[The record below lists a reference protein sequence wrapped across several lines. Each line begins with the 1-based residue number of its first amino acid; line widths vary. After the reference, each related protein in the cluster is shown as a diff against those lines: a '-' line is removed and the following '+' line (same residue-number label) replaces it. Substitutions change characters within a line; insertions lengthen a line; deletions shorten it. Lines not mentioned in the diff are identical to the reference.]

1 MGGTD
6 WRELALVH
14 DAENDAWDA
23 TRNTEEQAATDHMPD
38 EFLRQG
44 ENEGVFHC
52 HGYTNCG
59 MKRIS
64 RYGTKRS
71 ELKRTMVVLRSTRNG
86 RGITGK
92 KPTITQPLF
101 QQSSCL
107 VQTLWL
113 AMHSFPFTVNRVVY
127 DSCHNSTFPT

>member
-14 DAENDAWDA
+14 DAENNAWDA
-23 TRNTEEQAATDHMPD
+23 TCNTEEQAATDHMPD

-71 ELKRTMVVLRSTRNG
+71 ELKRLWWCFVVPGTEEALQARN
-86 RGITGK
+86 
-92 KPTITQPLF
+92 P
-101 QQSSCL
+101 QS
-107 VQTLWL
+107 
-113 AMHSFPFTVNRVVY
+113 
-127 DSCHNSTFPT
+127 HNLSSNSLPVWCKRFG